1 LLEARLRGC
10 TRFFSARPTV
20 AALARSPL
28 RSMLTFSWP
37 KTRWNRTP
45 LPGLIL
51 LSALVHGL
59 AFVLLQVVPKEKAT
73 APEREREIE
82 LLSADIPE
90 HQALLAAVEAESPLA
105 ALSHQLLP
113 VEDLLSRPKLPASSQ
128 SHTPPLEP
136 QLWRPAAGSLVAGL
150 LSAKRPA
157 PETEVRPEP
166 ARIELSRREQE
177 RLGTIPPLP
186 GTPKGRLLE
195 NPEFLLGIGGEG
207 TVQFV
212 LLQKSCGD
220 EAADRLVERALRRME
235 FKGGQRETQWGTA
248 TFIWGQAGE

>member
-1 LLEARLRGC
+1 
-10 TRFFSARPTV
+10 
-20 AALARSPL
+20 
-28 RSMLTFSWP
+28 MLTFSWP

-45 LPGLIL
+45 LPGLVL
-51 LSALVHGL
+51 LSALVHSL

-82 LLSADIPE
+82 LLSAEIPE

-113 VEDLLSRPKLPASSQ
+113 VEDLLSRPRLPASSQ
-128 SHTPPLEP
+128 SRTPPLAPE
-136 QLWRPAAGSLVAGL
+136 LWRPTAGSLVGGL

-157 PETEVRPEP
+157 LEAESRLQA
-166 ARIELSRREQE
+166 ARIEFSPRERE
-177 RLGTIPPLP
+177 RLSALPTLP

-195 NPEFLLGIGGEG
+195 NPAFLLGISGDGI
-207 TVQFV
+207 VQFV
-212 LLQKSCGD
+212 MLQKSCGE
-220 EAADRLVERALRRME
+220 EAADRLVEQALRRVE

-248 TFIWGQAGE
+248 TFIWGQAAE